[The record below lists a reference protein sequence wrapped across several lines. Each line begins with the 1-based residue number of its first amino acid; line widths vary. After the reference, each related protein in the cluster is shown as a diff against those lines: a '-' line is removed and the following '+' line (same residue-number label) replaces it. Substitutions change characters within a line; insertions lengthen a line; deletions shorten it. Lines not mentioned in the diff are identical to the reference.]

1 MFTGIIESVSPITA
15 IREAAGKRYLQIQRP
30 AIFDDI
36 KIGSSIASD
45 GICLTVLSLDESMFE
60 VEIMAETLHKSTA
73 GIWERRRLLNL
84 ERAMR
89 TDGRWDGH
97 IVQGHVD
104 SVVKLKRIRNQG
116 DTKYLYFNTIPEDG
130 ELMVPQGSIA
140 INGVS
145 LTIAEL
151 ANDSFAVALISH
163 TLENSNLALLNV
175 GDPVNVEYDVIGK
188 YIQRRGSQKQ
198 ISQEW
203 LYEQGF

>member
-30 AIFDDI
+30 ALFDDI

-104 SVVKLKRIRNQG
+104 SVVKLKRIRNLG
-116 DTKYLYFNTIPEDG
+116 DTKYLYFNIIPGDG

-151 ANDSFAVALISH
+151 ASDSFAVALISH

-188 YIQRRGSQKQ
+188 YIQRKGSQKQ

>member
-30 AIFDDI
+30 TIFDDI

-45 GICLTVLSLDESMFE
+45 GICLTVLNLDESMFE

-84 ERAMR
+84 ERALR
-89 TDGRWDGH
+89 ADGRWDGH

-104 SVVKLKRIRNQG
+104 SVVKLKRIRSQG
-116 DTKYLYFNTIPEDG
+116 DTKYLYFNTVPEDG

-198 ISQEW
+198 ISKEW